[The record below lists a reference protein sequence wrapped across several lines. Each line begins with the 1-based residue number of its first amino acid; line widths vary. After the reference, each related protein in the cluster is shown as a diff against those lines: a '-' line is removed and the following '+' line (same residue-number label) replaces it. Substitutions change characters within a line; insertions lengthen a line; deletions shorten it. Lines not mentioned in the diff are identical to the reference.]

1 VAKASFIPP
10 REQRERR
17 DLTRQRPQL
26 VRERAGVVNRRQKV
40 LEDANLKLS
49 AVLSDIAGLSGRA
62 PRL

>member
-1 VAKASFIPP
+1 
-10 REQRERR
+10 
-17 DLTRQRPQL
+17 L

-49 AVLSDIAGLSGRA
+49 AVLSDIAGLSGRT